1 MTSTPTARRL
11 APHLGLAV
19 GVLLITDLAGG
30 LLAVASDVN
39 TWDEA
44 WGGKALLAAPL
55 PMIAVQVLLTWVA
68 VRSQGRGAV
77 VAAGLLA
84 TACLVSVASGFF
96 DGGLGNDA
104 LSPGLAAFQVLL
116 LAVTGAVGVLALLRA
131 REAARVSAHAPRVKE
146 LA

>member
-11 APHLGLAV
+11 ALAV
-19 GVLLITDLAGG
+19 GVLLLTDLAGG

-55 PMIAVQVLLTWVA
+55 PMVAVQVLLTWLAVRRQGRVA
-68 VRSQGRGAV
+68 VA
-77 VAAGLLA
+77 AAGLLA
-84 TACLVSVASGFF
+84 TACLVSVVSGFF

-104 LSPGLAAFQVLL
+104 LSPGLATFQVLL
-116 LAVTGAVGVLALLRA
+116 LTVTGTVGVLAMLRA
-131 REAARVSAHAPRVKE
+131 REAARVSAHAPRVEE